1 MGDIP
6 IILNE
11 LIDCDLESGRVFLGI
26 RKLADTP
33 RRWLTKAE
41 KKMSGVGEL
50 LRGTA
55 F

>member
-11 LIDCDLESGRVFLGI
+11 LIDSEIENGRVFLGI

-33 RRWLTKAE
+33 RRWLTKVE
-41 KKMSGVGEL
+41 KKMSSVGEL